1 MKGWNASWPGTLAA
15 SRIDSWQVGEVGWS
29 WEPFWG
35 FQGSV
40 VPGSW
45 SFTRKFHID
54 LHWQTPSAACRPS
67 GLQMNS
73 GDEEN
78 ALADMGGNS
87 QNRLKK
93 DLGNHVS
100 ESVSQAFLLSS
111 SVCLLDP
118 LKSSLLLDLWVML
131 DSDNGEDMKSFD
143 IYMTYPENPATRRSV
158 LGQRVGRHCK
168 RVDRSGW
175 LPQREGQH
183 EASWVRFLSLS
194 LYLSLVLSCVRHM
207 CATSK
212 LFIHTWHLSRTWN
225 ACCWLRTSR
234 WPTVVFLWWSPS
246 LRLGLY
252 QAATDVKG
260 RRWSF
265 PSGFPS
271 GHCENFRCFKVRYSK
286 SYLNNSLGSL
296 KELKMTYF
304 PNKNWEAFSESENS
318 RIFQLTGVL
327 AFPCPRTR
335 WMPTTSWH
343 NSLWK
348 VLLILSGGGW
358 RGRLFF
364 FSDWNFWH
372 KFNVSTLQA
381 LVLPL
386 VFRKKA
392 ACKENL
398 NPFVISK
405 STWKIKFLQPHH
417 LSSHYKYR
425 DPSWDCRLQR
435 SWRIC
440 DGPKLLGCTFLTY
453 EGFWMSFSLYICV
466 FMYSH
471 LWYIELHFLR
481 L

>member
-1 MKGWNASWPGTLAA
+1 M
-15 SRIDSWQVGEVGWS
+15 
-29 WEPFWG
+29 
-35 FQGSV
+35 
-40 VPGSW
+40 
-45 SFTRKFHID
+45 
-54 LHWQTPSAACRPS
+54 
-67 GLQMNS
+67 
-73 GDEEN
+73 
-78 ALADMGGNS
+78 
-87 QNRLKK
+87 
-93 DLGNHVS
+93 
-100 ESVSQAFLLSS
+100 
-111 SVCLLDP
+111 
-118 LKSSLLLDLWVML
+118 
-131 DSDNGEDMKSFD
+131 
-143 IYMTYPENPATRRSV
+143 
-158 LGQRVGRHCK
+158 
-168 RVDRSGW
+168 
-175 LPQREGQH
+175 
-183 EASWVRFLSLS
+183 
-194 LYLSLVLSCVRHM
+194 
-207 CATSK
+207 
-212 LFIHTWHLSRTWN
+212 
-225 ACCWLRTSR
+225 
-234 WPTVVFLWWSPS
+234 
-246 LRLGLY
+246 
-252 QAATDVKG
+252 
-260 RRWSF
+260 
-265 PSGFPS
+265 
-271 GHCENFRCFKVRYSK
+271 
-286 SYLNNSLGSL
+286 GSL

-348 VLLILSGGGW
+348 VLLILSGGGDCF
-358 RGRLFF
+358 FF